1 MPPDNVRQDGPGVPC
16 SMKKGIMGEVG
27 CVVLGEAE
35 VGLGLQAKALG
46 LNPSSRLLVVSL
58 GR

>member
-1 MPPDNVRQDGPGVPC
+1 
-16 SMKKGIMGEVG
+16 MKKGIMGEVG